1 MAETPSGRPV
11 AVVRLWG
18 RRVAAVAED
27 AAGTV
32 TFEFDED
39 FRRSG
44 LEVSPLRLPLSRGG
58 PMSFPELRR
67 KPAFDGLPGLL
78 ADSLPDDFG
87 NRVIRRYFE
96 QRGNR
101 GAELSPVQR
110 LLYLGSRA
118 MGALEFE
125 PAYESTEGATSEALD
140 VAVLVSQAR
149 SLVEGDAAAAIP
161 EIMRVGGSAGG
172 ARAKAL
178 ILWNSEA
185 NRVRSGFAAP
195 EAGDEPWIIKFDG
208 VQSGSG
214 GPAADVGYESLPYG
228 RTEYVYSVMARAAGI
243 EMEPTHLMEE
253 RGFGHFMTRRF
264 DRPPGGKLHMHSLGG
279 MQHVDFHEQFA
290 YSYEDYFRTIRAL
303 HLGQPALNE
312 AYRRMVFSFAT
323 LNRDDHVKNISFL
336 MDREGHW
343 RLAPAYDVAYAAHSP
358 WTRQHQMSANGK
370 HVGFTRKDLLDVGAR
385 FDVPHGGREI
395 VERVLESLTLWTPT
409 ALASG
414 LGSEWTQALEGEFV
428 RFQLAAAP

>member
-1 MAETPSGRPV
+1 MAETGADTVV
-11 AVVRLWG
+11 AVVRMWG
-18 RRVAAVAED
+18 RRIAAVAED
-27 AAGTV
+27 AAGGV

-44 LEVSPLRLPLSRGG
+44 LEVSPLHLPLSRSG

-67 KPAFDGLPGLL
+67 KSAFDGLPGLL
-78 ADSLPDDFG
+78 SDSLPDDFG

-96 QRGNR
+96 QKGSP

-110 LLYLGSRA
+110 LLYMGTRA

-125 PAYESTEGATSEALD
+125 PAYEAPEGPVSEALD
-140 VAVLVSQAR
+140 VASLVSQAR
-149 SLVEGDAAAAIP
+149 SLIEGDARAAIP

-178 ILWNSEA
+178 VLWNPEA
-185 NRVRSGFAAP
+185 RQVRSGFASP
-195 EAGDEPWIIKFDG
+195 KAGDEPWIIKFDG
-208 VQSGSG
+208 VQRGAG
-214 GPAADVGYESLPYG
+214 GPAAGAAYEPLPYG
-228 RTEYVYSVMARAAGI
+228 RTEYVFSVMARASGI
-243 EMEPTHLMEE
+243 AMEPTHLMEE

-264 DRPPGGKLHMHSLGG
+264 DRVPDGKLHMHSLGG
-279 MQHVDFHEQFA
+279 MQHVDFNDQFA
-290 YSYEDYFRTIRAL
+290 FSYEDYFRTIRML

-323 LNRDDHVKNISFL
+323 LNRDDHVKNFSFL
-336 MDREGHW
+336 MDRKGHW

-370 HVGFTRKDLLDVGAR
+370 HIGFTRKDLFDVGAR
-385 FDVPHGGREI
+385 FDVPRGGREI
-395 VERVLESLTLWTPT
+395 VEQVLESLELWTPT
-409 ALASG
+409 ALDAG
-414 LGSEWTQALEGEFV
+414 LGLEWTRALEGEFV
-428 RFQLAAAP
+428 RFG

>member
-1 MAETPSGRPV
+1 MAETWSDRPV

-27 AAGTV
+27 AAGGI

-44 LEVSPLRLPLSRGG
+44 LEVSPLHLPLSRGG
-58 PMSFPELRR
+58 PMSFSELRR

-78 ADSLPDDFG
+78 SDSLPDDFG

-96 QRGNR
+96 ERGSL
-101 GAELSPVQR
+101 GAVLSPVQR
-110 LLYLGSRA
+110 LLYMGSRA

-125 PAYESTEGATSEALD
+125 PAYASPEGAASEAME
-140 VAVLVSQAR
+140 VASLVSQAR
-149 SLVEGDAAAAIP
+149 SLIEGDAAAAIP
-161 EIMRVGGSAGG
+161 EIMRVGASAGG

-178 ILWNSEA
+178 ILWNREA
-185 NRVRSGFAAP
+185 KRVRSGFASP

-208 VQSGSG
+208 VQRGSG
-214 GPAADVGYESLPYG
+214 GPTAAVGYESLPYG

-253 RGFGHFMTRRF
+253 RGYGHFMTRRF
-264 DRPPGGKLHMHSLGG
+264 DRPPGGGKLHMHSLGG
-279 MQHVDFHEQFA
+279 LQHVDFNEQFVF
-290 YSYEDYFRTIRAL
+290 SYEDYFRTIRAL
-303 HLGQPALNE
+303 HLGQPAINE

-323 LNRDDHVKNISFL
+323 LNRDDHVKNFSFL

-343 RLAPAYDVAYAAHSP
+343 RLAPAYDVAYAAHGP

-370 HVGFTRKDLLDVGAR
+370 HIGFTGKDLLDVGAR

-395 VERVLESLTLWTPT
+395 VEQVLESLALWTPT
-409 ALASG
+409 ALDAG
-414 LGSEWTQALEGEFV
+414 LGREWTRALEGEFV
-428 RFQLAAAP
+428 RFG

>member
-1 MAETPSGRPV
+1 MAEGWSDPSV

-18 RRVAAVAED
+18 RRIAAVAED
-27 AAGTV
+27 RAGGI

-44 LEVSPLRLPLSRGG
+44 LEVSPLRLPLSRSG
-58 PMSFPELRR
+58 PLSFPELRR
-67 KPAFDGLPGLL
+67 KPAFNGLPGLL

-96 QRGNR
+96 ERGSL

-110 LLYLGSRA
+110 LLYMGSRA

-125 PAYESTEGATSEALD
+125 PAHASSEGPESDALE
-140 VAVLVSQAR
+140 VASLVSQAR
-149 SLVEGDAAAAIP
+149 SLIEGDAGSAIP

-178 ILWNSEA
+178 ILWNREA
-185 NRVRSGFAAP
+185 RRVRSGFAHP
-195 EAGDEPWIIKFDG
+195 EVDDEPWIIKFDG
-208 VQSGSG
+208 VQRGSG
-214 GPAADVGYESLPYG
+214 GPTADVAYESLPYG
-228 RTEYVYSVMARAAGI
+228 RTEYVYSVLARAAGI
-243 EMEPTHLMEE
+243 EMEPTYLLEE

-279 MQHVDFHEQFA
+279 IQHVDFNEQFVF
-290 YSYEDYFRTIRAL
+290 SYEDYFRTIRAL

-312 AYRRMVFSFAT
+312 AYRRMVFAFAT
-323 LNRDDHVKNISFL
+323 LNRDDHVKNFSFL
-336 MDREGHW
+336 MDREGSW
-343 RLAPAYDVAYAAHSP
+343 RLAPTYDVAYAAHSS
-358 WTRQHQMSANGK
+358 WTRRHQMSANGK
-370 HVGFTRKDLLDVGAR
+370 QIGFTRKDLLHVGAR

-395 VERVLESLTLWTPT
+395 IEQVVESLALWIPT
-409 ALASG
+409 ALNAG
-414 LGSEWTQALEGEFV
+414 LGREWTRTLDGEFV
-428 RFQLAAAP
+428 RFD

>member
-1 MAETPSGRPV
+1 M
-11 AVVRLWG
+11 VRLWG
-18 RRVAAVAED
+18 RRVAAVVED
-27 AAGTV
+27 AAGGI

-44 LEVSPLRLPLSRGG
+44 IEVSPLHLPLSRGG

-96 QRGNR
+96 ERGSL
-101 GAELSPVQR
+101 GAVLSPVQR

-125 PAYESTEGATSEALD
+125 PAYPSSEGPASEAME
-140 VAVLVSQAR
+140 VASLVSQAR
-149 SLVEGDAAAAIP
+149 SLIEGDAAAAIP
-161 EIMRVGGSAGG
+161 EIMRVGASAGG

-178 ILWNSEA
+178 ILWNREA
-185 NRVRSGFAAP
+185 KRVRSGFASP
-195 EAGDEPWIIKFDG
+195 EVGDEPWIIKFDG
-208 VQSGSG
+208 VQRGSG
-214 GPAADVGYESLPYG
+214 GPTAAAGYESLPYG

-264 DRPPGGKLHMHSLGG
+264 DRPPGVGKLHMHSLGG
-279 MQHVDFHEQFA
+279 LQHVDFNEQFVF
-290 YSYEDYFRTIRAL
+290 SYEDYFRTIRAL

-323 LNRDDHVKNISFL
+323 LNRDDHVKNFSFL
-336 MDREGHW
+336 MDREGRW
-343 RLAPAYDVAYAAHSP
+343 RLAPAYDVAYAAHGP

-370 HVGFTRKDLLDVGAR
+370 HIGFTGKDLLDVGAR
-385 FDVPHGGREI
+385 FDVPHGGRDI
-395 VERVLESLTLWTPT
+395 VERVLESLALWTPT
-409 ALASG
+409 ALDAG
-414 LGSEWTQALEGEFV
+414 LGREWTRTLEEEFV
-428 RFQLAAAP
+428 RFG

>member
-1 MAETPSGRPV
+1 
-11 AVVRLWG
+11 VVHLWG
-18 RRVAAVAED
+18 RRVAAVVED
-27 AAGTV
+27 AAGGV

-44 LEVSPLRLPLSRGG
+44 LEVSPLMLPLSRGG

-67 KPAFDGLPGLL
+67 RPAFDGLPGFL

-96 QRGNR
+96 ERGSL

-125 PAYESTEGATSEALD
+125 PAFASPEGPTLEALE
-140 VAVLVSQAR
+140 VASLVSQAR
-149 SLVEGDAAAAIP
+149 SLIEGDALAAIP
-161 EIMRVGGSAGG
+161 ELMRVGGSAGG

-178 ILWNSEA
+178 ILWNPQTE
-185 NRVRSGFAAP
+185 RVRSGFASP

-208 VQSGSG
+208 VQLGSG
-214 GPAADVGYESLPYG
+214 GPAATAAYECLPYG

-243 EMEPTHLMEE
+243 EMEETHLMEE

-279 MQHVDFHEQFA
+279 MQHVDFNEQLAF
-290 YSYEDYFRTIRAL
+290 SYEDYFRTIRAL
-303 HLGQPALNE
+303 HLGQPAIDE

-323 LNRDDHVKNISFL
+323 LNRDDHVKNFSFL
-336 MDREGHW
+336 MEGEGRW
-343 RLAPAYDVAYAAHSP
+343 RLAPAYDLAYAAHSP

-370 HVGFTRKDLLDVGAR
+370 YIGFKKKDLLEVGER
-385 FDVPHGGREI
+385 FDVARSGREI
-395 VERVLESLTLWTPT
+395 IERVLESLALWTPT
-409 ALASG
+409 ALDAG
-414 LGSEWTQALEGEFV
+414 LGREWTRTLEGEFV
-428 RFQLAAAP
+428 RFG

>member
-1 MAETPSGRPV
+1 MAEGWSDPPV

-18 RRVAAVAED
+18 ERVAAVAED
-27 AAGTV
+27 AAGGV

-44 LEVSPLRLPLSRGG
+44 FEVSPLMLPLSRGG

-67 KPAFDGLPGLL
+67 RPAFDGLPGLL

-96 QRGNR
+96 ERGSL
-101 GAELSPVQR
+101 GSELSPVQR

-125 PAYESTEGATSEALD
+125 PALASPEGPTLEALE
-140 VAVLVSQAR
+140 VASLVSQAR
-149 SLVEGDAAAAIP
+149 SLIEGDAAAAIP
-161 EIMRVGGSAGG
+161 EIMRIGGSAGG

-178 ILWNSEA
+178 ILWNPEA
-185 NRVRSGFAAP
+185 KQVRSGFASP
-195 EAGDEPWIIKFDG
+195 EEGDEPWLIKFDG
-208 VQSGSG
+208 VQRGSG
-214 GPAADVGYESLPYG
+214 GPAADVAYECLPYG

-243 EMEPTHLMEE
+243 TMEPTYLMEE

-279 MQHVDFHEQFA
+279 MQHIDFNQQFA
-290 YSYEDYFRTIRAL
+290 FSYEDYFRTLRAL
-303 HLGQPALNE
+303 RLGQPALNE

-323 LNRDDHVKNISFL
+323 LNRDDHVKNFSFL

-343 RLAPAYDVAYAAHSP
+343 RLAPAYDLAYAAHSP

-370 HVGFTRKDLLDVGAR
+370 YIGFTKKDLLEVGER
-385 FDVPHGGREI
+385 YDVPHAGREI
-395 VERVLESLTLWTPT
+395 VEQVVESLALWTPR
-409 ALASG
+409 ALDAG
-414 LGSEWTQALEGEFV
+414 LGREWTQTLEGEFV
-428 RFQLAAAP
+428 RFG

>member
-1 MAETPSGRPV
+1 VADVRSDSPL
-11 AVVRLWG
+11 AVVHLWG
-18 RRVAAVAED
+18 RRVAAVVED
-27 AAGTV
+27 AAGGV

-44 LEVSPLRLPLSRGG
+44 LEVSPLMLPLSRDG
-58 PMSFPELRR
+58 PISFPELRR

-96 QRGNR
+96 ERGSL

-125 PAYESTEGATSEALD
+125 PAFASPEGPTLEALD
-140 VAVLVSQAR
+140 VASLVNQAR
-149 SLVEGDAAAAIP
+149 SLIEGDAAAAIP

-178 ILWNSEA
+178 ILWNPQTE
-185 NRVRSGFAAP
+185 RVRSGFASP
-195 EAGDEPWIIKFDG
+195 EEGDEPWLIKFDG
-208 VQSGSG
+208 VQLGSG
-214 GPAADVGYESLPYG
+214 GPSASVAYECLPYG

-264 DRPPGGKLHMHSLGG
+264 DRPQGGKLHMHSLGG
-279 MQHVDFHEQFA
+279 MQHIDFNEQFA
-290 YSYEDYFRTIRAL
+290 FSYEDYFRTIRAL
-303 HLGQPALNE
+303 QLGQPAVDE

-323 LNRDDHVKNISFL
+323 LNRDDHVKNFSFL
-336 MDREGHW
+336 MDREGRW
-343 RLAPAYDVAYAAHSP
+343 RLAPAYDLAYAAHSP
-358 WTRQHQMSANGK
+358 WTRQHQMSVNGK
-370 HVGFTRKDLLDVGAR
+370 HIGFTKKDLFEVGER
-385 FDVPHGGREI
+385 FDVARGGREI
-395 VERVLESLTLWTPT
+395 IERVLESLALWTPT
-409 ALASG
+409 ALDAG
-414 LGSEWTQALEGEFV
+414 LGREWTRTLPGEFV
-428 RFQLAAAP
+428 RFG

>member
-1 MAETPSGRPV
+1 M
-11 AVVRLWG
+11 
-18 RRVAAVAED
+18 ED
-27 AAGTV
+27 AAGGI

-39 FRRSG
+39 FRRSSI
-44 LEVSPLRLPLSRGG
+44 EVSPLHLPLSRGG

-96 QRGNR
+96 QRGSP

-110 LLYLGSRA
+110 LLYMGSRA

-125 PAYESTEGATSEALD
+125 PAYPSPQGSALEALE
-140 VAVLVSQAR
+140 VASLVSQAR
-149 SLVEGDAAAAIP
+149 SLIEGDATAAIP

-178 ILWNSEA
+178 ILWNREA
-185 NRVRSGFAAP
+185 QRVRSGFASP

-208 VQSGSG
+208 VQRGSG
-214 GPAADVGYESLPYG
+214 GPTAEVGYESLPYG
-228 RTEYVYSVMARAAGI
+228 RTEYVYAVMARAAGI

-264 DRPPGGKLHMHSLGG
+264 DRPPGGGKLHMHSLGG
-279 MQHVDFHEQFA
+279 LQHVDFNEQFVF
-290 YSYEDYFRTIRAL
+290 SYEDYFRTIRAL

-323 LNRDDHVKNISFL
+323 LNRDDHVKNFSFL

-343 RLAPAYDVAYAAHSP
+343 RLAPAYDITYAAHGP

-370 HVGFTRKDLLDVGAR
+370 HIGFTGKDLLDVGAR

-395 VERVLESLTLWTPT
+395 VEQVLESLAHWTPT
-409 ALASG
+409 PRDAG
-414 LGSEWTQALEGEFV
+414 MGRERTRGV
-428 RFQLAAAP
+428 

>member
-1 MAETPSGRPV
+1 MANTGSDTPV

-27 AAGTV
+27 AAGGI
-32 TFEFDED
+32 TFEFDDD

-44 LEVSPLRLPLSRGG
+44 LEVSPLQLPLSRGG

-96 QRGNR
+96 ERGSL

-110 LLYLGSRA
+110 LLFMGSRA

-125 PAYESTEGATSEALD
+125 PAHASPEGSASEAME
-140 VAVLVSQAR
+140 VASLVNQAR
-149 SLVEGDAAAAIP
+149 SLIEGDARAAIP

-172 ARAKAL
+172 ARAKGL
-178 ILWNSEA
+178 ILWNGEA
-185 NRVRSGFAAP
+185 QLVRSGFASP
-195 EAGDEPWIIKFDG
+195 EVGDEPWIIKFDG
-208 VQSGSG
+208 VQRGSG
-214 GPAADVGYESLPYG
+214 GPTADAGYDSLPYG

-264 DRPPGGKLHMHSLGG
+264 DRPPGGGKLHMHSLGG
-279 MQHVDFHEQFA
+279 LQHVDFNEQFVFT
-290 YSYEDYFRTIRAL
+290 YEDYFRTIRAL

-323 LNRDDHVKNISFL
+323 LNRDDHVKNFSFL
-336 MDREGHW
+336 MDREGDW
-343 RLAPAYDVAYAAHSP
+343 QLAPAYDLAYAAHSP

-370 HVGFTRKDLLDVGAR
+370 YIDFTKKDLFEIGER
-385 FDVPHGGREI
+385 FDVPHGGRDI
-395 VERVLESLTLWTPT
+395 IERVVESLALWTPT
-409 ALASG
+409 ALDAG
-414 LGSEWTQALEGEFV
+414 LGREWTRTLEAEFV
-428 RFQLAAAP
+428 RFG